1 MLVLRQFCLSF
12 PIPEL
17 VASSSW
23 LAALMKPH
31 IDFLIPAAG
40 TEPFPP
46 TQAPEVAFL
55 GRSNVGKSS
64 LLNSLAAS
72 RIAHVSST
80 PGRTR
85 TINFFALR
93 WNRKHVNPDLLL
105 VDLPGYGYARI
116 SREVSAG
123 WPRFIDPYLKNRAN
137 LALCVVLMDVNVPP
151 QESDRSLLDFLR
163 ASDREFVVVA
173 TKSDKLSGN
182 RLRNALTALKTSY
195 DLSEVIPY
203 SARTGQGREG
213 LWRRIREGL
222 SNKHSERSEESLP
235 DPKNLG

>member
-1 MLVLRQFCLSF
+1 
-12 PIPEL
+12 
-17 VASSSW
+17 
-23 LAALMKPH
+23 MKPH
-31 IDFLIPAAG
+31 VEFLTSAASP
-40 TEPFPP
+40 EQFPR
-46 TQAPEVAFL
+46 TQVPEVAFL

-64 LLNSLAAS
+64 LLNSLAGT

-93 WNRKHVNPDLLL
+93 WNRKQVNPDVLL

-137 LALCVVLMDVNVPP
+137 LALCVVLMDINIPP

-163 ASDREFVVVA
+163 ASEREFVVV
-173 TKSDKLSGN
+173 
-182 RLRNALTALKTSY
+182 
-195 DLSEVIPY
+195 
-203 SARTGQGREG
+203 
-213 LWRRIREGL
+213 
-222 SNKHSERSEESLP
+222 
-235 DPKNLG
+235 